1 MTRLWEHA
9 FVTNRLFYCSDAL
22 CNNQLIAGTLL
33 TRDNENIK
41 DISKGYEHK
50 FKWIFGFSREENL
63 ILNIICLTR
72 LLKLFSPIY

>member
-1 MTRLWEHA
+1 M
-9 FVTNRLFYCSDAL
+9 
-22 CNNQLIAGTLL
+22 
-33 TRDNENIK
+33 RDNENIK